1 MIAVGE
7 HILGP
12 LEDREIRMSTAFA
25 GGVGN
30 TYLEN
35 CGAFSAGV
43 MIIGGLCGRESSNED
58 DQVCQ
63 DLAKKYRER
72 FIGRFETL
80 NCGELRA
87 EKFGSEGE
95 QPCSVLV
102 EEVSQILIGVIK
114 EYQSTK

>member
-12 LEDREIRMSTAFA
+12 LEDREIRMTTAFA
-25 GGVGN
+25 GGIGG
-30 TYLEN
+30 TTLEN

-43 MIIGGLCGRESSNED
+43 MIIGGLCGRIFSKED

-63 DLAKKYRER
+63 GLAEKYRER
-72 FIGRFETL
+72 FIDRYETL

-87 EKFGSEGE
+87 EKFGSGGE
-95 QPCSVLV
+95 QPCSILV
-102 EEVSQILIGVIK
+102 EGASRILIGVIK
-114 EYQSTK
+114 EYQDTL

>member
-12 LEDREIRMSTAFA
+12 LDDREIRMSTAFA
-25 GGVGN
+25 GGIGG
-30 TYLEN
+30 TTLEN

-43 MIIGGLCGRESSNED
+43 MIIGGLCGRISSEED

-63 DLAKKYRER
+63 NLAEKYRER
-72 FIGRFETL
+72 FVDRFETL
-80 NCGELRA
+80 NCGELRV
-87 EKFGSEGE
+87 EKFGSGGE

-102 EEVSQILIGVIK
+102 EEASQILMEVIK
-114 EYQSTK
+114 EYQALL